1 MDKEKILVKIKKC
14 LALSRSANEFEAAQA
29 LKHAQMLMEQHDLTE
44 NDVDMADVAEY
55 RVKSA
60 HTLPSWHWSL
70 IHICSRAFGC
80 ERFLSHGNGGQVVFL
95 GVGGRAELA
104 AYAYEVLLR
113 QLKQARRMFMKTE
126 LSRVRIQKN
135 KTYRA
140 DMFCQGWVDTVCS
153 TVHAFAMRDGEKEL
167 LTRYL
172 EGRYGKMGT
181 AKLRDVKVTGHAKN
195 SGDSSYWDGRD
206 AGAGVKIHSAVG
218 AAATG
223 RLLN

>member
-1 MDKEKILVKIKKC
+1 
-14 LALSRSANEFEAAQA
+14 
-29 LKHAQMLMEQHDLTE
+29 
-44 NDVDMADVAEY
+44 
-55 RVKSA
+55 
-60 HTLPSWHWSL
+60 
-70 IHICSRAFGC
+70 
-80 ERFLSHGNGGQVVFL
+80 
-95 GVGGRAELA
+95 
-104 AYAYEVLLR
+104 
-113 QLKQARRMFMKTE
+113 MFTQTE